1 MRGVFISV
9 VFGLVLTFVSA
20 LSASAQQTEIEGT
33 INLQFDAFKADD
45 FAGAFEFASPNLQLL
60 FQSPEN
66 FKRMIT
72 TGYPMVQR
80 PAEVT
85 YLELREFA
93 GSMWQK
99 VQIIDGKGYSHL
111 LDYEMVQI
119 DEEWRI
125 ASVRMLNAPA
135 VSA

>member
-1 MRGVFISV
+1 MRSVFVSMF
-9 VFGLVLTFVSA
+9 FGLLLTFVSA
-20 LSASAQQTEIEGT
+20 LSASAQQTDIEGT

-45 FAGAFEFASPNLQLL
+45 FEGAFEFSSPNLQLL

-85 YLELREFA
+85 YLELRESA
-93 GSMWQK
+93 GSLWQK
-99 VQIIDGKGYSHL
+99 VQIIDGKGYTHL
-111 LDYEMVQI
+111 LDYEMIQI
-119 DEEWRI
+119 NEEWRI

-135 VSA
+135 LSA

>member
-1 MRGVFISV
+1 MRSVFVSMF
-9 VFGLVLTFVSA
+9 FGLLLTFVSA

-45 FAGAFEFASPNLQLL
+45 FEGAFEFASPALQLL

-85 YLELREFA
+85 YLELRESA
-93 GSMWQK
+93 GSLWQK
-99 VQIIDGKGYSHL
+99 VQIIDGKGYTHL
-111 LDYEMVQI
+111 LDYQMIQI
-119 DEEWRI
+119 NEEWRI

-135 VSA
+135 LSA

>member
-1 MRGVFISV
+1 MRSLFVSMF
-9 VFGLVLTFVSA
+9 FGLLLTFVSA

-45 FAGAFEFASPNLQLL
+45 FEGAFEFASPALQLL

-85 YLELREFA
+85 YLELRESA
-93 GSMWQK
+93 GSLWQK
-99 VQIIDGKGYSHL
+99 VQIIDGKGYTHL
-111 LDYEMVQI
+111 LDYEMIQI
-119 DEEWRI
+119 NEEWRI

-135 VSA
+135 LSA

>member
-1 MRGVFISV
+1 MRSVFVSMF
-9 VFGLVLTFVSA
+9 FGLLLTFVSA
-20 LSASAQQTEIEGT
+20 LSASAQQAEIEGT
-33 INLQFDAFKADD
+33 INRQFDAFKADD
-45 FAGAFEFASPNLQLL
+45 FEGAFEFASPALQLL

-85 YLELREFA
+85 YLELRESA
-93 GSMWQK
+93 GSLWQK
-99 VQIIDGKGYSHL
+99 VQIIDGKGYTHL
-111 LDYEMVQI
+111 LDYQMIQI
-119 DEEWRI
+119 NEEWRI

-135 VSA
+135 LSA